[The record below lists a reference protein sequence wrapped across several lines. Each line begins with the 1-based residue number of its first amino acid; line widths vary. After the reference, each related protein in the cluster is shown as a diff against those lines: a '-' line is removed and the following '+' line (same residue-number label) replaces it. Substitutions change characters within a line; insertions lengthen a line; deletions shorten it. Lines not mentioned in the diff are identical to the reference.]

1 MLRWFRLPLQ
11 PPELLLLPP
20 PFVLQMRFGL
30 QGVPAGEWL
39 AEVVVVVVV
48 VVLVW
53 VLFGVV
59 VQLLLLLLL
68 IELVVVVVVVDLF
81 FNCSTFGVFAVV
93 VVSPYCKP

>member
-1 MLRWFRLPLQ
+1 
-11 PPELLLLPP
+11 
-20 PFVLQMRFGL
+20 MRFGL

-39 AEVVVVVVV
+39 AEVVVVV